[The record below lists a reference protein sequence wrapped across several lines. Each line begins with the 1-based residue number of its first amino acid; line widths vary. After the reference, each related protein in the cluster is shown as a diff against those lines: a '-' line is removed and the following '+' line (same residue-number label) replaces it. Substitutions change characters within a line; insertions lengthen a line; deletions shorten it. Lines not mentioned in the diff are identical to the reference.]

1 MIEYKTLFT
10 SPIPPFIQKN
20 HIVFDIET
28 TGLHAKGSIVYLIG
42 LLLFKNNQW
51 YQIQLFNEDGESE
64 AKMIQHFFT
73 YLTTETLCI
82 HYNGTTFDIP
92 YLKTRCEQLG
102 ISSTPLEQLQQ
113 YDYYS
118 VIRPLKSTL
127 QMKDCKQHTVEQY
140 AGFIRTD
147 QLSGKKLIEQ
157 YFLYLKL
164 KKDSCLESLLLHNAD
179 DLKGLTF
186 ISYFSMFSFV
196 TTDVSCIVER
206 PLELEL
212 LQNNT
217 IFELELTLPI
227 SFPITLHIEKTLPL
241 PSSLQE
247 QGKDSSISLSLLSK
261 ENTCFL
267 RCTLLQ
273 GTLKFFYPNYKEYYY
288 LPAEDMAIHKSVA
301 SFVEKEYRQKATANT
316 CYTKKTGLFLPL
328 FSSTDPIKDYVFY
341 SEYKEKQGF
350 LLFDSLTK
358 ETKHIWAKQAIKA
371 LGLPLFPNEIS

>member
-1 MIEYKTLFT
+1 MTEYKTLFT

-20 HIVFDIET
+20 HIFFDIET
-28 TGLHAKGSIVYLIG
+28 TGLHAKASIVYLIG

-51 YQIQLFNEDGESE
+51 YQIQLLNEDGESE

-73 YLTTETLCI
+73 YITKQTICI
-82 HYNGTTFDIP
+82 HYNGTTFDVP
-92 YLKTRCEQLG
+92 YLKIRCEQLG
-102 ISSTPLEQLQQ
+102 ISTTPLEQLQQ

-118 VIRPLKSTL
+118 VIRPLKTTL

-140 AGFIRTD
+140 AGFIRTN

-186 ISYFSMFSFV
+186 ISYFSIFSFV
-196 TTDVSCIVER
+196 TTNISCINEK
-206 PLELEL
+206 PLEF
-212 LQNNT
+212 LQENT

-227 SFPITLHIEKTLPL
+227 PFPTTLHIEKTFSL
-241 PSSLQE
+241 PSSFQE
-247 QGKDSSISLSLLSK
+247 QGKASSFSLSLLSK

-267 RCTLLQ
+267 RCTLIQ

-301 SFVEKEYRQKATANT
+301 SFVEKEYRQKATAST
-316 CYTKKTGLFLPL
+316 CYTKKNGLFLPL
-328 FSSTDPIKDYVFY
+328 FDNSEQIQDYIFY
-341 SEYKEKQGF
+341 SAYKEKQGF

-358 ETKHIWAKQAIKA
+358 ETKHIWARQAIKT
-371 LGLPLFPNEIS
+371 LGLPPFPREIS